1 MKAEYLL
8 DFIKDEEKEE
18 FKRKQ
23 MIESKSKKQ
32 FTLTEVRKQFLE
44 IAKELTN
51 EINRLED
58 LYENGEINIHM
69 PSGEKFEIVEKTL
82 YPTDDKVLFEIKTP
96 ESV

>member
-1 MKAEYLL
+1 MKAKYLL

-23 MIESKSKKQ
+23 MIESKSKNQ

-58 LYENGEINIHM
+58 LYNDGQM
-69 PSGEKFEIVEKTL
+69 DFEEYVKKR
-82 YPTDDKVLFEIKTP
+82 DVLMELRVKNRETYLRKK
-96 ESV
+96 

>member
-32 FTLTEVRKQFLE
+32 FTLTETRKQFLE
-44 IAKELTN
+44 IAKELTD
-51 EINRLED
+51 EINRLEN
-58 LYENGEINIHM
+58 LYENGEI
-69 PSGEKFEIVEKTL
+69 PLEEYTKKK
-82 YPTDDKVLFEIKTP
+82 DVLMELRVKNRQTYLRKN
-96 ESV
+96 

>member
-32 FTLTEVRKQFLE
+32 FTLTEARKQFLE
-44 IAKELTN
+44 IAKELTD
-51 EINRLED
+51 EINRLEN
-58 LYENGEINIHM
+58 LYEQGEIPLEEYTKKKDVLMELRVKNR
-69 PSGEKFEIVEKTL
+69 KTYL
-82 YPTDDKVLFEIKTP
+82 REN
-96 ESV
+96 

>member
-1 MKAEYLL
+1 MKVEYLL

-23 MIESKSKKQ
+23 MIESKSKNQ
-32 FTLTEVRKQFLE
+32 FTLTETRKQFLE

-58 LYENGEINIHM
+58 LYEQGKIPLEEYIKKKDVLMELRVKNR
-69 PSGEKFEIVEKTL
+69 KTYL
-82 YPTDDKVLFEIKTP
+82 RQ
-96 ESV
+96 S

>member
-1 MKAEYLL
+1 MKAEYLF

-58 LYENGEINIHM
+58 LYKDGQMDFEDYIKKRDVLMELRVKNRKTYLREN
-69 PSGEKFEIVEKTL
+69 
-82 YPTDDKVLFEIKTP
+82 
-96 ESV
+96 

>member
-1 MKAEYLL
+1 MKAEYLM

-44 IAKELTN
+44 IAKELTD

-58 LYENGEINIHM
+58 LYERGEI
-69 PSGEKFEIVEKTL
+69 PLEEYTRKK
-82 YPTDDKVLFEIKTP
+82 DVLMELRVKNRQTYLRKK
-96 ESV
+96 

>member
-44 IAKELTN
+44 IAKELTD

-58 LYENGEINIHM
+58 LYEQGKIPLE
-69 PSGEKFEIVEKTL
+69 EFTKKR
-82 YPTDDKVLFEIKTP
+82 DVLMELRVKNRQTYLRKK
-96 ESV
+96 

>member
-1 MKAEYLL
+1 MKAEYLM

-32 FTLTEVRKQFLE
+32 FTLTESRKQFLE
-44 IAKELTN
+44 IAKELTD

-58 LYENGEINIHM
+58 LYEQGKIPLEEFTKKRDALMELRVKNRQTYLRKN
-69 PSGEKFEIVEKTL
+69 
-82 YPTDDKVLFEIKTP
+82 
-96 ESV
+96 

>member
-44 IAKELTN
+44 IAKELTD

-58 LYENGEINIHM
+58 LYEQGEIPLEEYTKKKDMLMELRVKNR
-69 PSGEKFEIVEKTL
+69 KTYL
-82 YPTDDKVLFEIKTP
+82 RQ
-96 ESV
+96 S

>member
-1 MKAEYLL
+1 MKTEYLL

-23 MIESKSKKQ
+23 IIESKSKKQ
-32 FTLTEVRKQFLE
+32 FTLTETRKQFLE

-58 LYENGEINIHM
+58 LYKDGKITLEEYIEKRDILMELRVKNRKIYLREN
-69 PSGEKFEIVEKTL
+69 
-82 YPTDDKVLFEIKTP
+82 
-96 ESV
+96 

>member
-1 MKAEYLL
+1 MKAKYLL

-23 MIESKSKKQ
+23 MIENKSKNQ

-58 LYENGEINIHM
+58 LYKDGQI
-69 PSGEKFEIVEKTL
+69 TL
-82 YPTDDKVLFEIKTP
+82 EEYTKKRDILMELRVKNRETYLRKN
-96 ESV
+96 

>member
-58 LYENGEINIHM
+58 LYENGEI
-69 PSGEKFEIVEKTL
+69 TL
-82 YPTDDKVLFEIKTP
+82 EEYTRKKDVLMELRVKNRQTYLRKN
-96 ESV
+96 

>member
-23 MIESKSKKQ
+23 MIENKSKNQ
-32 FTLTEVRKQFLE
+32 FTLTESRKQFLE
-44 IAKELTN
+44 IAKELTD

-58 LYENGEINIHM
+58 LYENGEI
-69 PSGEKFEIVEKTL
+69 PLEEYTRKK
-82 YPTDDKVLFEIKTP
+82 DVLMELRVKNRQTYLRKK
-96 ESV
+96 

>member
-32 FTLTEVRKQFLE
+32 FTLTESRKQFLE
-44 IAKELTN
+44 IAKELTD

-58 LYENGEINIHM
+58 LYENGEITLEEYTKKKDVLMELRVKNR
-69 PSGEKFEIVEKTL
+69 KTYL
-82 YPTDDKVLFEIKTP
+82 RQ
-96 ESV
+96 S

>member
-1 MKAEYLL
+1 MKAEYLM

-32 FTLTEVRKQFLE
+32 FTLTETRKQFLE
-44 IAKELTN
+44 IAKELTD

-58 LYENGEINIHM
+58 LYENGEITLEEYTRKKDVLMELKVKNR
-69 PSGEKFEIVEKTL
+69 KTYL
-82 YPTDDKVLFEIKTP
+82 RQ
-96 ESV
+96 S

>member
-23 MIESKSKKQ
+23 MIESKLKKQ

-44 IAKELTN
+44 IAKELTD

-58 LYENGEINIHM
+58 LYEQGKIPLEEYI
-69 PSGEKFEIVEKTL
+69 KKR
-82 YPTDDKVLFEIKTP
+82 DVLMELRVKNRQTYLRKN
-96 ESV
+96 

>member
-32 FTLTEVRKQFLE
+32 FTLTETRKQFLE
-44 IAKELTN
+44 IAKELTD

-58 LYENGEINIHM
+58 LYERGEIPLEEYTRKKDMLMELRVKNRQTYLR
-69 PSGEKFEIVEKTL
+69 KK
-82 YPTDDKVLFEIKTP
+82 
-96 ESV
+96 

>member
-23 MIESKSKKQ
+23 IIENKSKDQ

-44 IAKELTN
+44 IAKELTD
-51 EINRLED
+51 EINKLED
-58 LYENGEINIHM
+58 LYEQGKIPLE
-69 PSGEKFEIVEKTL
+69 EFTKKR
-82 YPTDDKVLFEIKTP
+82 DVLMELRVKNRQTYLRKK
-96 ESV
+96 